1 LFVYQLLITWV
12 DKINYKS
19 MGQQEG
25 THLVS
30 ERIEGHISSQV
41 IETMSMEKKVMPQEQ
56 LSGNK
61 MVAFLIIS

>member
-41 IETMSMEKKVMPQEQ
+41 IETEHGKE
-56 LSGNK
+56 GY
-61 MVAFLIIS
+61 ATRTTIW